1 MTFISV
7 NLVKSYFLSYITN
20 IQGVRMKFVEF
31 LALIEALRIPKLNK
45 CPRTDTN
52 LHSILRNMRH
62 ITVFNIKP
70 ENNLLIKRITSSDM
84 YWRCLICDGRQAVR
98 CKVSPA
104 APSLIISPA
113 IVPHKQD
120 NHL

>member
-45 CPRTDTN
+45 CSRTDTN
-52 LHSILRNMRH
+52 
-62 ITVFNIKP
+62 
-70 ENNLLIKRITSSDM
+70 
-84 YWRCLICDGRQAVR
+84 
-98 CKVSPA
+98 
-104 APSLIISPA
+104 
-113 IVPHKQD
+113 
-120 NHL
+120 